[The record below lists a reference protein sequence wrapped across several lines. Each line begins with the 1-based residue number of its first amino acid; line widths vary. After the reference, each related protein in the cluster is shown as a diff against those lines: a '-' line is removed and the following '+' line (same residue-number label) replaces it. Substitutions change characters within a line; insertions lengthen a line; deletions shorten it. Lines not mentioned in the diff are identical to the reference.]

1 MLQNREIIIGQEI
14 SGGEGRS
21 TDILIYINK
30 HKFIDINLTLS
41 FNFTVA
47 KIGKYC
53 FPWELYEYYPMK
65 LLGGNAQLFS

>member
-53 FPWELYEYYPMK
+53 FP
-65 LLGGNAQLFS
+65 